1 MGVGHHHHHGHSH
14 GDGAET
20 SRRRLTLTLVLVT
33 TYMVAEVAGG
43 YLANSLALLADAGH
57 MFSDAAAL
65 ALALF
70 AIWFARRP
78 ATSRHTYG
86 YYRAEILAALVNAG
100 SLIAIALFIFVEA
113 VGRFLDPQQVEGG
126 IMMAVSA
133 GGLLVN
139 LASLWMLHGG
149 RDDSLNLRG
158 AWLHVMSDTLGSV
171 QAIAA
176 GAGILLFGWWWAD
189 PLASV
194 LIGVLIVYSSW
205 NLMRESVAVLMEGAP
220 PNLDVDEVRSR
231 LMRVPG
237 VQAVRDLHVW
247 TITSGLVA
255 LSAHVVAERPSSDVL
270 HDLRHELQDRFGIH
284 HTTIQ
289 FDPPGEA
296 ELDHAPRI

>member
-1 MGVGHHHHHGHSH
+1 MGAGHHHDHGH
-14 GDGAET
+14 GATGGEGA
-20 SRRRLTLTLVLVT
+20 RRRLSLTLALVAS
-33 TYMVAEVAGG
+33 YMVAEVVGG
-43 YLANSLALLADAGH
+43 LMANSLALLADAGH
-57 MFSDAAAL
+57 MLSDAAAL

-100 SLIAIALFIFVEA
+100 SCIAISIFIFVEA
-113 VGRFLDPQQVEGG
+113 FGRFLSPQPVEGE
-126 IMMAVSA
+126 IMMAVST
-133 GGLLVN
+133 GGLAVN
-139 LASLWMLHGG
+139 LVSLWLLHGG
-149 RDDSLNLRG
+149 REQSLNVRG
-158 AWLHVMSDTLGSV
+158 AWLHVVSDTLGSV

-176 GAGILLFGWWWAD
+176 GALILAFGWWWAD

-205 NLMRESVAVLMEGAP
+205 SLMRESVAVLMEGAP
-220 PNLDVDEVRSR
+220 PNLDVDDVRNR
-231 LMRVPG
+231 LMQVPG
-237 VQAVRDLHVW
+237 VQDVCDLHVW

-255 LSAHVVAERPSSDVL
+255 LSAHVVAERPSFDVL
-270 HDLRHELQDRFGIH
+270 HDLRHELKDRFGIQ

-296 ELDHAPRI
+296 DHEHAPRI